1 MRSRRLFHATTIAPR
16 LRPHIDPEGYSAY
29 SRWGMARAF
38 GGATVAYAMHE
49 RHLILIDT
57 AVPAL
62 VAAVIVVGE
71 TLHGG
76 ASAGPAPIVLGI
88 CASLVLVARRRWPG
102 WTLLASGALVA
113 VLFHLDTSAASV
125 AVLAPAVALYSVAL
139 RRGRLQQL
147 AAGVLAITAVIAAD
161 VVHPGRPTVWQ
172 TIAHVLLV
180 AVPLLAAEVIRT
192 HQANM
197 RLLEERLELAEQ
209 AREQE
214 AERRADQERMRIAR
228 DLHDVV
234 AHTLSEINVTAAA
247 AAERSAPGEAR
258 EALEQIEGRSHAA
271 IAELRGILGV
281 LRGPESAESPRA
293 PSPGVDDICQLVG
306 RARRVGLEVSL
317 DVHGSA
323 PARISDATSLAAY
336 RIVQESLTNVRRH
349 APGASATVTL
359 RFDPEQLTLTVD
371 NGPGNGSGG
380 RATEPNSPGVGITGM
395 RERANVVGGTLD
407 AGPHASGFC
416 VRADLPYERAQ

>member
-1 MRSRRLFHATTIAPR
+1 MAPAS
-16 LRPHIDPEGYSAY
+16 H
-29 SRWGMARAF
+29 
-38 GGATVAYAMHE
+38 GATVAYAMHE

-76 ASAGPAPIVLGI
+76 ASARPAPIVLGI
-88 CASLVLVARRRWPG
+88 CAALVLVGRRRWPG
-102 WTLLASGALVA
+102 WTLLVSGALVA
-113 VLFHLDTSAASV
+113 VLFHVDRSAASV

-147 AAGVLAITAVIAAD
+147 AGGVLAITAVIAAD
-161 VVHPGRPTVWQ
+161 VIHSGRPTVGQ

-192 HQANM
+192 HQANV

-214 AERRADQERMRIAR
+214 AERRAERERMRIAR

-234 AHTLSEINVTAAA
+234 AHTLTEINVTAAA
-247 AAERSAPGEAR
+247 AAERGSPDESR
-258 EALEQIEGRSHAA
+258 EALEQIERRSHGA

-281 LRGPESAESPRA
+281 LRGPASAEAPRA
-293 PSPGVDDICQLVG
+293 PTPGIDDICEMVG
-306 RARRVGLEVSL
+306 RARSAGLQVSI
-317 DVHGSA
+317 DIHGSA
-323 PARISDATSLAAY
+323 PSRISDPTSLAAY

-349 APGASATVTL
+349 APGAAAAVTL
-359 RFDPEQLTLTVD
+359 QFDPTQLVLTVD
-371 NGPGNGSGG
+371 NGPRSGAG
-380 RATEPNSPGVGITGM
+380 DGATEPGSAGVGIVGM
-395 RERANVVGGTLD
+395 RERANVAGGTLD
-407 AGPHASGFC
+407 AGPHATGFR
-416 VRADLPYERAQ
+416 VRADLPYEPTR